1 LPSRF
6 PLQPHSRGERSAE
19 TARLLRMV
27 EEATDAEE
35 VRRLQDRVV
44 LLNTCVADA
53 LAARY
58 RDRGVALEDL
68 QQAAYEGLVKAVR
81 RFDPSLHHD
90 LLTYAVPTIRGEL
103 QRHFRDHSWTVRP
116 PRRIQELQF
125 QITRAVGMLAQDQGR
140 EPLPGDIADFLGA
153 DESEVLQALQASG
166 CFHPTSLD
174 RPAAESSD
182 TTLGDLIPDQDDDLT
197 ATDAR
202 VCLAPAVRQLS
213 ERDRRILYLRF
224 FEDRTQEEIG
234 QEIGVSQMQVSRLL
248 GRILGDLREQLA

>member
-1 LPSRF
+1 MTLIE
-6 PLQPHSRGERSAE
+6 HC
-19 TARLLRMV
+19 
-27 EEATDAEE
+27 TDAQEI
-35 VRRLQDRVV
+35 RRLQDEVV
-44 LLNTCVADA
+44 LLNKCVADA

-68 QQAAYEGLVKAVR
+68 QQAASEGLIKAVR

-140 EPLPGDIADFLGA
+140 EPLPGDIADFLGV
-153 DESEVLQALQASG
+153 DEAEVLQALQASG
-166 CFHPTSLD
+166 CFQPASLD

-182 TTLGDLIPDQDDDLT
+182 TTLGDLLPDSEEDLE
-197 ATDAR
+197 ASEAR
-202 VCLAPAVRQLS
+202 VSLAPVVRALA

-224 FEDRTQEEIG
+224 FEDCTQEEIG
-234 QEIGVSQMQVSRLL
+234 QRIGVSQMQVSRLL
-248 GRILGDLREQLA
+248 NRILGDLRQQLT